1 MRNSELIINVIAT
14 VDLNVPTLQQLN
26 AHVRRQAAVHWKD
39 LGIELLDVDLISIIE
54 CNDSRDVERCCTN
67 MFKLWLKTD
76 TKASWENLVN
86 ALKSKSVG
94 LIVLA
99 DEIERKF
106 VTGMCMLI
114 VLCTEVLYD
123 IVYYIYYR
131 IRQNPWA
138 ISI

>member
-1 MRNSELIINVIAT
+1 
-14 VDLNVPTLQQLN
+14 
-26 AHVRRQAAVHWKD
+26 
-39 LGIELLDVDLISIIE
+39 LLDADLISIIE